1 MSETKRKEKQTN
13 KSLLNIWLLELSE
26 VGIRTPQTSSYD
38 AAYAFLASKSGHVLT
53 SDSMEKRGNGDGI
66 SIFSNLVFLIN

>member
-1 MSETKRKEKQTN
+1 MNKIEKQTYVVC
-13 KSLLNIWLLELSE
+13 SICCFLELSE

-66 SIFSNLVFLIN
+66 SIFPNLVFLIN

>member
-1 MSETKRKEKQTN
+1 MWSAQYVVF
-13 KSLLNIWLLELSE
+13 LELSE